1 MPLESH
7 WMKAVLAFVV
17 VAGVSAPTQSPTTRI
32 YIEERVKTTSGLNI
46 HCDAFGNCYGHNTST
61 TRNVSLQVTRVLMKT
76 CRLVTVTDNRDAADY
91 VLRISPGSS
100 TIYQQDGDVAYVSPA
115 RFKVSNLAKD
125 ICGYIE
131 THRH

>member
-1 MPLESH
+1 
-7 WMKAVLAFVV
+7 MKPILALVV
-17 VAGVSAPTQSPTTRI
+17 VAGVSTPVQSPATRV
-32 YIEERVKTTSGLNI
+32 YIEERLKTTTGVNV
-46 HCDAFGNCYGHNTST
+46 HYDAFGNCYGHNTST

-76 CRLVTVTDNRDAADY
+76 CRSVTVTDNRDAADY
-91 VLRISPGSS
+91 VLRISAGSS
-100 TIYQQDGDVAYVSPA
+100 TLYQQNSDVAYVSPA